1 MEITS
6 VAALST
12 TDPFVEMLDA
22 VDRAVNRASTG
33 HEFLSCLHDW
43 GFMVVPIP
51 PAAVE
56 PIEPPPMIEP
66 APDPMA
72 IDPRFSTAT
81 SMSYTFGDWLA
92 IFRGCGETAALQ
104 SVVSD
109 SELHDRYASGLTP
122 HAAIDDNIPF

>member
-6 VAALST
+6 RTAL
-12 TDPFVEMLDA
+12 PFYDMLDA
-22 VDRAVNRASTG
+22 VDQAVKYASDG
-33 HEFLSCLHDW
+33 RDLLSRLHES

-51 PAAVE
+51 PAVVE

-66 APDPMA
+66 APEPMA
-72 IDPRFSTAT
+72 RDPRFSTAT
-81 SMSYTFGDWLA
+81 SMCYTFGDWLA

-122 HAAIDDNIPF
+122 HAAIDYTIPF